1 MIIGSGSASFEILR
15 YLVQRL
21 PVMVTPKWVSTRC
34 QPIAVDNVLGYLEG
48 VLTVKAT
55 TGKVLDIGGSEILPY
70 RDIMR
75 IMAEELHLPR
85 RWIIPVPLLTP
96 RLSSYWIHLVT
107 PLSSRI
113 ARPLAEGLK
122 NEVIC
127 RENTIT
133 ALVPQKLLDVR
144 ESIKAALGQLDSHLI
159 ETNWSMAG
167 TIPGDPDWSGG
178 TVFRDERQ
186 LRVEA
191 PAEAVFQAV
200 SRLGGGNGWYAQSL
214 WRIRGALDR
223 LVGGPGLRR
232 GRRHPQELRYGDALD
247 FWRVVAVERNRR
259 VALRA
264 EMKVPGEALLEFRVE
279 PDGENS
285 CVLHQTALFEPR
297 GLWGLVYWYAVLPF
311 HGPIFRGMLRTLAQS
326 AVRIAADAGAAA
338 ATSGPLPKPAPK

>member
-1 MIIGSGSASFEILR
+1 
-15 YLVQRL
+15 
-21 PVMVTPKWVSTRC
+21 
-34 QPIAVDNVLGYLEG
+34 VDNVLGYLEG
-48 VLTVKAT
+48 VLAVEAT

-75 IMAEELHLPR
+75 IMAEELRLPR

-133 ALVPQKLLDVR
+133 TLVPQKLLDVR

-167 TIPGDPDWSGG
+167 TMPGDPDWSGG

-186 LRVEA
+186 LTVNA

-200 SRLGGGNGWYAQSL
+200 LRLGGNNGWYAQSL

-232 GRRHPQELRYGDALD
+232 GRRHPHELRYGDALD
-247 FWRVVAVERNRR
+247 FWRVVGVERNRR
-259 VALRA
+259 VSLRA
-264 EMKVPGEALLEFRVE
+264 EMKVPGEALLEFRIDS
-279 PDGENS
+279 DGDAR
-285 CVLHQTALFEPR
+285 CILRQIALFEPR

-311 HGPIFRGMLRTLAQS
+311 HGPIFRGMLRTLAET
-326 AVRIAADAGAAA
+326 AVRLA
-338 ATSGPLPKPAPK
+338 ATPGSLSERATSEPSRAPEPK